1 MDRGKPKNV
10 WLTHVNHTHVGIT
23 DVGYTGV
30 CYTRVCLTP
39 VYLTPVCLIGVTPPN
54 PDDFHFCENLLRGS
68 KRTPKRNFNFRKTS
82 LKGTEK
88 VFYFLDRLE
97 LWL

>member
-1 MDRGKPKNV
+1 MDRGKPKTAWV
-10 WLTHVNHTHVGIT
+10 
-23 DVGYTGV
+23 
-30 CYTRVCLTP
+30 TP
-39 VYLTPVCLIGVTPPN
+39 V
-54 PDDFHFCENLLRGS
+54 DHFHFCENLLRGS

-82 LKGTEK
+82 LKGGEK